1 MTLHERQTMNVL
13 EVTDLS
19 VEIEGRDSR
28 VVRVARNL
36 GFTLVPGRV
45 MGVIG
50 ESGSGKSMAALS
62 VMRLLPRA
70 AKVTGGS
77 ILFKGEDLLAK
88 SPRAMR
94 AIRGR
99 DIGMILQDPS
109 VSLDPLYT
117 IGDQIDEALRVHTQM
132 PRAERRAKALD
143 LLQSVGIPSPE
154 VRLNQYPH
162 EMSGGMLQRVVTA
175 IAIALDP
182 ALLIADEPT
191 TALDPTIQVQVLDL
205 LGALRNRLGGAILLI
220 THDFGVAARICDD
233 IMVMY
238 AGEIVETGPARAI
251 FDNPRHPYTR
261 ALMRSSGA
269 PERGQRL
276 STIEG
281 APPDLANLPQGCAF
295 AARCALA
302 QPRCRAETPPA
313 RAISPGHLAACWR
326 SDEVP
331 A

>member
-191 TALDPTIQVQVLDL
+191 
-205 LGALRNRLGGAILLI
+205 
-220 THDFGVAARICDD
+220 
-233 IMVMY
+233 
-238 AGEIVETGPARAI
+238 
-251 FDNPRHPYTR
+251 
-261 ALMRSSGA
+261 
-269 PERGQRL
+269 
-276 STIEG
+276 
-281 APPDLANLPQGCAF
+281 
-295 AARCALA
+295 
-302 QPRCRAETPPA
+302 
-313 RAISPGHLAACWR
+313 
-326 SDEVP
+326 
-331 A
+331 

>member
-1 MTLHERQTMNVL
+1 MTLQESITMNVL
-13 EVTDLS
+13 DVSGLT
-19 VEIEGRDSR
+19 VEIEGREGR
-28 VVRVARNL
+28 VIRVARDL
-36 GFTLVPGRV
+36 GFSLVPGRV

-70 AKVTGGS
+70 ATITGGS
-77 ILFKGEDLLAK
+77 IRFKGEDLLTK

-94 AIRGR
+94 KIRGR

-117 IGDQIDEALRVHTQM
+117 IGDQIDEALRAHTDL
-132 PRAERRAKALD
+132 PRARRRARAVE
-143 LLQSVGIPSPE
+143 LLQAVGIPSPE
-154 VRLNQYPH
+154 MRLGQYPH

-205 LGALRNRLGGAILLI
+205 LGSLRDRLGGAILLI

-238 AGEIVETGPARAI
+238 AGQIVETGPARAI
-251 FDNPRHPYTR
+251 FDTPRHPYTR
-261 ALMRSSGA
+261 ALMQSSGS
-269 PERGQRL
+269 PLSGQRL
-276 STIEG
+276 PTIEG
-281 APPDLANLPQGCAF
+281 APPDLADLPPGCAF
-295 AARCALA
+295 AARCPLALS
-302 QPRCRAETPPA
+302 RCREQEPPT
-313 RAISPGHLAACWR
+313 RPVSPGHQAACWR